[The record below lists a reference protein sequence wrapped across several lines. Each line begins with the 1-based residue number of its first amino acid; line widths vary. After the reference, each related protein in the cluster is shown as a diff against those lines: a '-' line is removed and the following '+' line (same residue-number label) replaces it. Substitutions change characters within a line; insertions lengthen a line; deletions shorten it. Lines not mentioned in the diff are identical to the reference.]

1 MPTMRTLRR
10 DRRYGEQF
18 GDDDLPNGRE
28 SWLGWRSANRELVFP
43 PLVRGFEARMQEV
56 GKSNAGHQRVSMH
69 PCPGTPLEI
78 VETEFLVQ
86 RLMCL
91 RADPACLDARIHQHA
106 AERQAAGDQPV
117 DLGEGNFWLAAWRTG
132 RRRNTG
138 PQTAL
143 AVVVNSASRN
153 SRNPTGTG
161 TSPRANVRDTRL

>member
-1 MPTMRTLRR
+1 MRTLRR

-91 RADPACLDARIHQHA
+91 RADPACLDGCRQCAQRGAGRQVAQIVFSICACRNA
-106 AERQAAGDQPV
+106 A
-117 DLGEGNFWLAAWRTG
+117 LL
-132 RRRNTG
+132 
-138 PQTAL
+138 
-143 AVVVNSASRN
+143 S
-153 SRNPTGTG
+153 
-161 TSPRANVRDTRL
+161 